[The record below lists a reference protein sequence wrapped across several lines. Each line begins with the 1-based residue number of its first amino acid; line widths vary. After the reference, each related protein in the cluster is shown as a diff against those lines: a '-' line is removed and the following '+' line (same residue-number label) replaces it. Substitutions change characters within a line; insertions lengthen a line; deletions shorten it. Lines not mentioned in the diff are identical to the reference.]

1 MNVLVAVASKHGS
14 TRAIAKTI
22 ADELR
27 TAGVATDLHE
37 VGEFDDFGE
46 YDAVV
51 FGSAIYAGH
60 WLPEAKQFAE
70 RHRAELATVPVW
82 LFSSGPLGAPDP
94 RPHDDPRQLAAP
106 MGPVEIRDHRVFAG
120 KLDKSSL
127 GLRERLIVRAIGA
140 PEGDFRDWEAIR
152 SWAGE
157 IGTALAERQ
166 AASAGG

>member
-22 ADELR
+22 AEELR
-27 TAGVATDLHE
+27 AVGVAADVRE
-37 VGEFDDFGE
+37 VGALDDLGQ

-51 FGSAIYAGH
+51 LGSAIYAGH

-106 MGPVEIRDHRVFAG
+106 LGTVEVRDHRVFAG
-120 KLDKSSL
+120 KLDKRGL

-166 AASAGG
+166 AAGAGA